1 MKSSFLNKV
10 ILGFGVLVL
19 WISSINALFG
29 QPLIPQPNQV
39 TRHEGSFAITPQTII
54 VTHDFSDLANYLND
68 HIEQLCGFR
77 LAVSTH
83 APDANYISLRK
94 NVHLE
99 HEAYSLAV
107 TPRSI
112 VIRGGDRGGVF
123 YGLQTLFQLMPPEVY
138 TPRYS
143 VGHDAR
149 PKITSLRLNAVTIV
163 DAPQFAYRGA
173 MLDVSRTF
181 FNKEQ
186 VKEYLDWMSRH
197 KLNRFH
203 WHLTDDNGWRIEI
216 KKYPFLTSKG
226 AWRGPG
232 EVLAPAYGSGQKR
245 YGGFYTQ
252 DDIREIVEY
261 AAFRNIEIIPE
272 INLPGHALALTASY
286 PETFCSTSTAT
297 DESEMTDI
305 TVTGNVVCVG
315 REKNFEMIR
324 DILHEVA
331 ALFPSHYLHLGG
343 DEVSTRYWQK
353 CPRCQ
358 ELMKAQGMKSANEL
372 FEYFVDRVEKIAHE
386 EGKRCI
392 FWDEALS
399 SDLSTHTL
407 VSGWHDLAT
416 CKKAITQEQPVVVMP
431 ASYCYI
437 DMKQNAFERG
447 HTWAWLVDTRRIYSL
462 HPEQLTTDPLKQ
474 KYVRGVEAALWAELL
489 DRPDRFFE
497 YQSYPR
503 LCALAEVGWSK
514 PSQRNW
520 DDFYARLIQGHLP
533 RLAAMGIDFCL
544 FPPKV
549 NYRQGVI
556 TATTLPG
563 ATIHYTT
570 DDSEPTEQS
579 PHYTAPI
586 FDTLQERYRFR
597 AFYQGRR
604 SPIVPVSTDTSKLL
618 PARSRDTITIPLNQ
632 YVDRNGIWY
641 LTITPSDPETVIN
654 RMSITGPDTTY
665 SIIRYGQKVNPFSPL
680 RLYIDPRNRNADLAL
695 IVTNNSTA
703 KNLTLFSLR
712 PSPYIEPETTV
723 SSSLTLSSR
732 FPAQRITDYNPSTYS
747 RSSQACQD
755 GDFLQYD
762 FATPVHCRAIVVQTG
777 IPNITRYI
785 VTQGTVSYSSDG
797 THFTLA
803 GPLDDTG
810 CATIHPSTPVKAVR
824 IDITGDNGEAIVAFQ
839 DLQILPQ

>member
-10 ILGFGVLVL
+10 IFLGGVLVL
-19 WISSINALFG
+19 WISSINSLFG

-138 TPRYS
+138 TPRDS

-186 VKEYLDWMSRH
+186 VKQYLDWMSRH

-226 AWRGPG
+226 AWRGPR

-399 SDLSTHTL
+399 SDLSSHTL

-416 CKKAITQEQPVVVMP
+416 CKKAIAQEQPVVVMP

-503 LCALAEVGWSK
+503 LCAAAEVGWSK

-563 ATIHYTT
+563 ATIYYTT

-665 SIIRYGQKVNPFSPL
+665 SIIRYGQKANPFSPL
-680 RLYIDPRNRNADLAL
+680 RLYMDSRNRNADLTL
-695 IVTNNSTA
+695 IITNNSTA
-703 KNLTLFSLR
+703 KNLTIFSLR
-712 PSPYIEPETTV
+712 LSPYIEPETTV

-732 FPAQRITDYNPSTYS
+732 FPVQRMTDYNPSTYS

-803 GPLDDTG
+803 DSLDDTG
-810 CATIHPSTPVKAVR
+810 CATIYPSTPVKAVR